1 MPKLLVCGRGGS
13 GKSTLVTMLAQTL
26 GKKHKVLVV
35 DADESNLGLGRM
47 LGIQPPVQTLMDSL
61 GGKKAVG
68 KSLMAAMRSEGTEEV
83 KMFSGNFTFGDLSAD
98 SVSWSGSVGL
108 AQVGKVE
115 HANEGCACPMG
126 ALAREFLNK
135 LKENEDE
142 WVIVDTEAGVEHFG
156 RGVLEGVD
164 ALLMTVDPSY
174 EAVLLAEKAAILANE
189 AGKSFS
195 VILSKVDEDAEVPL
209 KEMLKGKEIE
219 VAAILPYSA
228 EISKA
233 NLVGEPLAAESL
245 RQTLNE
251 LITRIIPPKTR

>member
-1 MPKLLVCGRGGS
+1 MTQGH
-13 GKSTLVTMLAQTL
+13 Q
-26 GKKHKVLVV
+26 
-35 DADESNLGLGRM
+35 
-47 LGIQPPVQTLMDSL
+47 
-61 GGKKAVG
+61 
-68 KSLMAAMRSEGTEEV
+68 GT
-83 KMFSGNFTFGDLSAD
+83 
-98 SVSWSGSVGL
+98 
-108 AQVGKVE
+108 
-115 HANEGCACPMG
+115 
-126 ALAREFLNK
+126 
-135 LKENEDE
+135 
-142 WVIVDTEAGVEHFG
+142 
-156 RGVLEGVD
+156 